1 MPSTINASNTTGGII
16 ATGDGSGILELQSGG
31 TTGLTVNG
39 ANVTVAGTFSAT
51 GGVSG
56 VNLTTGVTG
65 VLPVAN
71 GGTNTTATPTAGGI
85 SYGTGTAL
93 AYTSAGTSGQALLS
107 GGSGA
112 PTWGTVSPS
121 ISATASGAI
130 TAGNPVVIN
139 SDGTVSAGTGRTN
152 SGSTNTVYNPS
163 QAPNGT
169 ADIVYDSTNGR
180 IVTICSDSFN
190 SYYGTYQV
198 GTVSGSTITLQGQN
212 FFYANYCLPPKA
224 TYSSGSNKV
233 VIVFT
238 TGGNIFSYIVGST
251 TSTAMTLG
259 SVATIESFYC
269 AVYDVSYDPVND
281 KVIVVYSSASG
292 LQARVGTISGTTI
305 TWGAAATVTAT
316 SSGTAQLGI
325 TDIGSG
331 KFAVVY
337 NNGAFGNYTTVVVG
351 SVSGTTITFG
361 TPVQVIAYASSYNFI
376 SYDPSA
382 DRIVISYNNVSGVGF
397 LVLGSVSGT
406 TVTLGTPVQFTAGL
420 QSYAPMG
427 YETAS
432 GFMTMSYKANN
443 YAAVQSFKISG
454 STITLGTSYNQ
465 YTTSVSNDFWGGA
478 YITASPQAVLFVIS
492 ANSSGICY
500 WGKGAFTN
508 ITATNILG
516 FSRATYANA
525 ATATVDVIGSVNSS
539 QSGLTT
545 GSAYYLTSVGALTTS
560 PSGNTYAGIATSAT
574 SILVKG

>member
-31 TTGLTVNG
+31 TTALTANG

-51 GGVSG
+51 GGVNVSS
-56 VNLTTGVTG
+56 LTGT
-65 VLPVAN
+65 LPIAN

-139 SDGTVSAGTGRTN
+139 SDGTVSAGTGRTS
-152 SGSTNTVYNPS
+152 SGSNNPVYNPV
-163 QAPNGT
+163 QAPNGQG
-169 ADIVYDSTNGR
+169 DVVYDSTNNR
-180 IVTICSDSFN
+180 IVALCSDPYS
-190 SYYGTYQV
+190 SYYGSYQV
-198 GTVSGSTITLQGQN
+198 GTVSGSTITFQGQN
-212 FFYANYCLPPKA
+212 YFAFTYMLPPRA
-224 TYSSGSNKV
+224 TYSSASDKV
-233 VIVFT
+233 VIVYT
-238 TGGNIFSYIVGST
+238 TGGNVLTYIVGST

-259 SVATIESFYC
+259 SAATIESFYC
-269 AVYDVSYDPVND
+269 AAYDVSYDPVND

-305 TWGAAATVTAT
+305 TWGSAATVTT
-316 SSGTAQLGI
+316 SSSATAPLCI
-325 TDIGSG
+325 TNIGSG

-337 NNGAFGNYTTVVVG
+337 NNGASSNYTTVVVG

-376 SYDPSA
+376 SYDAGA
-382 DRIVISYNNVSGVGF
+382 DRIVISYTNASSSGFV
-397 LVLGSVSGT
+397 VAASVSGT
-406 TVTLGTPVQFTAGL
+406 TVTLGTPVQFTSGL
-420 QSYAPMG
+420 SSWVPMG

-432 GFMTMSYKANN
+432 GFMTMSYKGSNN
-443 YAAVQSFKISG
+443 YANVQSFKLNG

-465 YTTSVSNDFWGGA
+465 YTTSVGGDFWGGA

-492 ANSSGICY
+492 ANATGICY

-545 GSAYYLTSVGALTTS
+545 GSAYYLTGVGALTTS
-560 PSGNTYAGIATSAT
+560 SSGNYYAGIATSAT